1 MDLLIL
7 LLLCVYPLG
16 QLPKIF
22 LGFHLID
29 VIVVLVTVFMVVEK
43 FKSSNI
49 PITYRIKEIYKKYK
63 NISLF
68 LFASLFSLLVS
79 FVFGAIDIFGVLYLF
94 RFWVYLTFVLFFPVK
109 KKGKSFVLLSLVIV
123 AVVIALYGW
132 LQYLLFPDLTNLIY
146 FGWDDHYY
154 RLVSTFI
161 DPAFTGILLVLG
173 TLSALAYVA
182 VSKRSFLIGIVVF
195 LMISLAF
202 TYSRASF
209 ISLILGYFVFLWKKN
224 KTAFF
229 ALIFLF
235 FFFVVLLP
243 SPGGEGVKLGRTSSI
258 QQKIDNYKE
267 SLKIISHSPLFGVG
281 YNNICKV
288 KRLIG
293 IDISRQYHSCY
304 GLDNSFLLIW
314 AANGIVGLIGFIVYI
329 NSLTKNTTEDIYG
342 RLFNASGLAVFF
354 HSFFTNTIFY
364 TWIIVWLA
372 FLASISRFRESS

>member
-7 LLLCVYPLG
+7 LLLGVYPLG

-29 VIVVLVTVFMVVEK
+29 VIVLLVTVFMVIEK
-43 FKSSNI
+43 FKSSYE
-49 PITYRIKEIYKKYK
+49 PIAYKIKAKYK

-68 LFASLFSLLVS
+68 LLASLFGLLVS
-79 FVFGAIDIFGVLYLF
+79 FLTGTFDMFGILYLF
-94 RFWVYLTFVLFFPVK
+94 RFWVYLTFVLFFPVR
-109 KKGKSFVLLSLVIV
+109 KKGKSFILLSLVIV
-123 AVVIALYGW
+123 TVAIALYGW

-161 DPAFTGILLVLG
+161 DPAYTGILLVLG
-173 TLSALAYVA
+173 TLSALAYGA

-209 ISLILGYFVFLWKKN
+209 ISLMLGYFVFLWGKN
-224 KTAFF
+224 KTVFF
-229 ALIFLF
+229 SLVFLF
-235 FFFVVLLP
+235 FFFVILLP
-243 SPGGEGVKLGRTSSI
+243 SPGGEGVRLGRISSI
-258 QQKIDNYKE
+258 QQKIENYKE

-288 KRLIG
+288 KRLVS

-314 AANGIVGLIGFIVYI
+314 ASNGIVGLVGFIIYL
-329 NSLTKNTTEDIYG
+329 NSLIKNTAEDVYG

-354 HSFFTNTIFY
+354 HSLFTNTIFY
-364 TWIIVWLA
+364 PWVIVWLA
-372 FLASISRFRESS
+372 FLASISRFNESN